1 MTDQHPPH
9 HPDPSKRLEELL
21 APSRAMPET
30 GVTSGDSIS
39 NKLAELLVR
48 SRGIRLTTLPGATTR
63 LSAFTRKQ
71 ISRRVKL
78 RKVKKP
84 RRGDHPLTRRAKI
97 RAKERRRYHKP
108 GRRYWELRRYYGDT
122 WGITRDEWFE
132 IWRRLGGVTSFF
144 ISRPDESAPFT
155 PRNLIVRD
163 RNGQVIYE
171 GPSA

>member
-1 MTDQHPPH
+1 MDTLVIPTAQNAPGATILTEPHPPY

-21 APSRAMPET
+21 E
-30 GVTSGDSIS
+30 
-39 NKLAELLVR
+39 R
-48 SRGIRLTTLPGATTR
+48 SRGIRLTTLDGATTR

-71 ISRRVKL
+71 ISRRVRL

-108 GRRYWELRRYYGDT
+108 GRRYWELRRYYGSA
-122 WGITRDEWFE
+122 WGIDKGEWLE
-132 IWRRLGGVTSFF
+132 IWRRLGGVTSFL

-163 RNGQVIYE
+163 RKGLVIYE